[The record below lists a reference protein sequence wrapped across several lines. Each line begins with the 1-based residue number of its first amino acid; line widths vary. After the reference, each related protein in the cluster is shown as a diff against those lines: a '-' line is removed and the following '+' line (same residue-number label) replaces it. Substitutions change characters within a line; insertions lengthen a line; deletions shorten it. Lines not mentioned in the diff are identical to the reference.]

1 MATFTVAV
9 DFLED
14 IAEKVHNLGADTLT
28 LALSPTAPT
37 AETPDPLT
45 TGNGTRANLT
55 GEITYTNYTDDCTV
69 DRVLD
74 GVTSAEAAGTYK
86 LDADDVVIT
95 ASGGAIADFRY
106 VYLWNDSA
114 TSPADAVIG
123 VWDHGST
130 ISLATGESATIQWN
144 ASGILTIS

>member
-1 MATFTVAV
+1 MATFTVAA

-14 IAEKVHNLGADTLT
+14 IAEGVHNLGTGTLT
-28 LALSPTAPT
+28 LALSITAPS
-37 AETPDPLT
+37 AEASDPT
-45 TGNGTRANLT
+45 STGNGIAAN
-55 GEITYTNYTDDCTV
+55 ITQVAYTNYTDDLTV
-69 DRVLD
+69 DRVLES
-74 GVTSAEAAGTYK
+74 VTSVEAADVYT
-86 LDADDVVIT
+86 LDAGDVVIT

-106 VYLWNDSA
+106 VYLYNDSA
-114 TSPADAVIG
+114 TSPVDAIVG

>member
-1 MATFTVAV
+1 MATFTVAA

-14 IAEKVHNLGADTLT
+14 IAEGVHNLGTGTLT
-28 LALSPTAPT
+28 LALSITAP
-37 AETPDPLT
+37 ASEASDPT
-45 TGNGTRANLT
+45 STGNGVVGN
-55 GEITYTNYTDDCTV
+55 ITQIAYTNYTDGLTV
-69 DRVLD
+69 DRVLE
-74 GVTSAEAAGTYK
+74 GVTSAETGDVYK
-86 LDADDVVIT
+86 LDANDVVIT

-106 VYLWNDSA
+106 VYLYNDSA
-114 TSPADAVIG
+114 TSPADAIIG

>member
-1 MATFTVAV
+1 MATFTVAA

-14 IAEKVHNLGADTLT
+14 IAEGVHNLGTGTLT
-28 LALSPTAPT
+28 LALSNTAP
-37 AETPDPLT
+37 ASETPNPLT
-45 TGNGTRANLT
+45 TGNGVAANLT
-55 GEITYTNYTDDCTV
+55 GEIAYTNYTDDLTV
-69 DRVLD
+69 DRVLES
-74 GVTSAEAAGTYK
+74 VTSVEAGGTYT
-86 LDADDVVIT
+86 LDAGDVVIT

-114 TSPADAVIG
+114 TSPVDAIVG